1 MKFILIIQICS
12 VIVQQCT
19 NPIEIYPMYNSHF
32 DCASGGFLRGLTVIR
47 EIGEE
52 EVNEKKM
59 IFNFTCKELINS

>member
-47 EIGEE
+47 ELGEE

>member
-19 NPIEIYPMYNSHF
+19 NPIKIYPMYNSHF

-47 EIGEE
+47 ELGEE
-52 EVNEKKM
+52 EVNDKKM

>member
-1 MKFILIIQICS
+1 
-12 VIVQQCT
+12 
-19 NPIEIYPMYNSHF
+19 MYNSHF

>member
-47 EIGEE
+47 ELGEE
-52 EVNEKKM
+52 EVNDKKM

>member
-52 EVNEKKM
+52 EVNDKKM